1 MGGKPSVG
9 AINVIV
15 VMIII
20 IIMIEEAMGPPRRH
34 LFGPSLS
41 LTAFFIP
48 VMTMVMIGEW
58 CKTKYEHLSGD
69 DYEDDHDDSEDDQ

>member
-1 MGGKPSVG
+1 
-9 AINVIV
+9 
-15 VMIII
+15 
-20 IIMIEEAMGPPRRH
+20 MGPPKRH

-58 CKTKYEHLSGD
+58 CKTKYEHFSGD
-69 DYEDDHDDSEDDQ
+69 DDEDEHDDNEDGQ